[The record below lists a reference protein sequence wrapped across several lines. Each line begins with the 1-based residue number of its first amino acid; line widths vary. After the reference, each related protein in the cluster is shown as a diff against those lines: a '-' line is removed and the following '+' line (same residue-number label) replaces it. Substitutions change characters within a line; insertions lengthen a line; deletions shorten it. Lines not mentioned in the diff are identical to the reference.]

1 LHVLLAA
8 SFLDPIVNFMS
19 SIILQIHRV
28 IPNLGVCLVVFAAL
42 IRLVFWGLNTS
53 QFKAMIAMQKVAPR
67 IKKLQERYGKNDPQK
82 LQQETMALYKE
93 SGANPLAGCL
103 PMLVQYPFII
113 SVYYVV
119 TQNKV
124 LYDTTS
130 FLWVGSP
137 LAAKFPAIFGASLAA
152 PDLILV
158 ALYALSMYVS
168 MRFTTM
174 PPTDPAQ
181 AQQMKIM
188 QVVMPLMLGFL
199 GFKYHWPSAMVLY
212 WFSSNL
218 FTMGQ
223 QLYLLRRY
231 HQPLS
236 AIDADHAILESV
248 PAASAPAALPST
260 NGVASTGSRR
270 KRKKGAKK

>member
-1 LHVLLAA
+1 MHVLFAT
-8 SFLDPIVNFMS
+8 SFLDPIVHFMS
-19 SIILQIHRV
+19 AIILQIHRIV
-28 IPNLGVCLVVFAAL
+28 PNLGVCLIIFAAL
-42 IRLVFWGLNTS
+42 IRLVFWWLNTS

-67 IKKLQERYGKNDPQK
+67 IKKLQERYGKSDPQK
-82 LQQETMALYKE
+82 LQQETMALYRE

-119 TQNKV
+119 TQNKA
-124 LYDTTS
+124 LYETTN

-137 LAAKFPAIFGASLAA
+137 LAAQYPAIFGASLAA

-188 QVVMPLMLGFL
+188 QFVMPLMLGFL

-236 AIDADHAILESV
+236 AIDADHSIIENV
-248 PAASAPAALPST
+248 PEASAPAALPSS
-260 NGVASTGSRR
+260 NGVTSTGSRR